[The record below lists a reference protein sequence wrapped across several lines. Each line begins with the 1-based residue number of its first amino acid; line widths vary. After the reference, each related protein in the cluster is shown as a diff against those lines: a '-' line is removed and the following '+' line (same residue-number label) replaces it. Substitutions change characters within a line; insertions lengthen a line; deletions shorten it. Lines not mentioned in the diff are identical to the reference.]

1 MSHPEFGYF
10 CPAPRLRREV
20 RVAFFAI
27 AFGALIGSITVTAL
41 STRARNPE
49 AESAA
54 VGSAL
59 VPQAAARSDRKQGSR
74 EIDALA
80 GTARA
85 NKSGVVDEQAST
97 AHSLA
102 SPTVESEKPATNLD
116 PCQEK
121 SSPSAQG
128 HCVAEKFGSVR
139 RGPVNNTPDVARIL
153 LGRPTALEAEAP
165 MGAPTAGAANLELQT
180 PQITQQPATTSSL
193 GAEGAAREG
202 LQSHSASPKKPHKIA
217 RAQNRHRS
225 EKSER
230 IVAVRRGRDSES
242 GALGRA
248 YARDSSF
255 APMRGFWV
263 WSW

>member
-1 MSHPEFGYF
+1 MLHPEFGYF

-27 AFGALIGSITVTAL
+27 IFGAIIGSITVIAL
-41 STRARNPE
+41 STRARNSE
-49 AESAA
+49 AESAS
-54 VGSAL
+54 SAL
-59 VPQAAARSDRKQGSR
+59 VPEAAARSDRKQGSR

-85 NKSGVVDEQAST
+85 SKSEVGDEQVST
-97 AHSLA
+97 AQSLA

-128 HCVAEKFGSVR
+128 HCVAEKFGLVR
-139 RGPVNNTPDVARIL
+139 RGPVNNTPDVARIP

-165 MGAPTAGAANLELQT
+165 MGAGAANLELQT
-180 PQITQQPATTSSL
+180 PQITKQPATTSPL

-202 LQSHSASPKKPHKIA
+202 LQSHSPSPKKPHKIA